1 MPDGLDLIYRASVFK
16 EWRHSEGY
24 LLFCKLLEQLSETE
38 MEALLRDGSA
48 FHDTHAGV
56 IRGIG
61 MAQRLVEQTL
71 LDEQRLRPQ
80 EAQHG

>member
-24 LLFCKLLEQLSETE
+24 LLFVKLLEEESEKA
-38 MEALLRDGSA
+38 MAALLRDGA
-48 FHDTHAGV
+48 PFHDQHAGE
-56 IRGIG
+56 IRGLGI
-61 MAQRLVEQTL
+61 ALHLIDQTI